1 MLHRHKEVRWAQR
14 SLQATNSWCTLMKT
28 ASYLI
33 PAAPAL
39 FEETIK
45 KSRFITLL
53 AHTPGREA
61 ARAFVQSVKAEHP
74 GARHHCWA
82 FIAGAPDNAQQ
93 WGFSDDGEPSGTA
106 GRPIL
111 ARLEG
116 SGLGEICAVV
126 VRYYGGIRLGTGG
139 LVRAY
144 SGGVGSALPLISTVL
159 KVPQTSF
166 SFSCEY
172 DQLTDVQHIVGAHSG
187 VVTDTVY
194 GINLQLT
201 VTLPSG
207 SQAALREH
215 LGNHFKGRLV
225 LPKSPP

>member
-1 MLHRHKEVRWAQR
+1 M
-14 SLQATNSWCTLMKT
+14 NT
-28 ASYLI
+28 ASYSI
-33 PAAPAL
+33 PASPVL

-53 AHTPGREA
+53 AHTPGRDA
-61 ARAFVQSVKAEHP
+61 AQAFVQSVKAEHP
-74 GARHHCWA
+74 DARHHCWA
-82 FIAGAPDNAQQ
+82 FIAGAPNDAQQ

-106 GRPIL
+106 GKPIL

-116 SGLGEICAVV
+116 SGIGEVCAVV

-144 SGGVGSALPLISTVL
+144 GGGVGSALALISTEL
-159 KVPQTSF
+159 KIPQTSL

-172 DQLTDVQHIVGAHSG
+172 DQLTDVQHIVATHSG
-187 VVTDTVY
+187 VVADTVY

-201 VTLPSG
+201 VTLPCKHL
-207 SQAALREH
+207 AALREH

-225 LPKSPP
+225 LPGSHP